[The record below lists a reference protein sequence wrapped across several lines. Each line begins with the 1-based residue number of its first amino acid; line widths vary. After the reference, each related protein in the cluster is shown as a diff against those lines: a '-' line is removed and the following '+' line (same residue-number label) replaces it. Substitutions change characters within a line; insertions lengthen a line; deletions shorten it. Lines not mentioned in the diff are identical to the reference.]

1 MLQTAALSLPSRPQ
15 LRRSPPSLPSW
26 MPHLGEVALVP
37 RLLTM
42 LLDHVIVRRLA
53 CGTLHSVYAP
63 RRAALRQPMRAMFIW
78 D

>member
-1 MLQTAALSLPSRPQ
+1 
-15 LRRSPPSLPSW
+15 

-63 RRAALRQPMRAMFIW
+63 RRAALRQPMLAMFIW